1 MEIPTIMGHAGGDAP
16 PARLHLVVKLK
27 PGWRWVNSKRAFISS
42 SGQEFRP
49 ARELPSACS
58 IEPMVPDL
66 AAREEGQLS
75 EDERN
80 LARYI
85 HIVFRKGAEPEKHSG
100 EVRDWP
106 CVEDVRQA
114 PEISLP

>member
-1 MEIPTIMGHAGGDAP
+1 MDIPPVMGHAGGDVSHIRP
-16 PARLHLVVKLK
+16 HLVVKLK
-27 PGWRWVNSKRAFISS
+27 PGWRWVESKKAFISS

-49 ARELPSACS
+49 ARELPGARG
-58 IEPMVPDL
+58 IVAMVPDL
-66 AAREEGQLS
+66 ATRKKAQLS

-85 HIVFRKGAEPEKHSG
+85 HIVFRKQSKPEKHSR

-106 CVEDVRQA
+106 CVEEVRRA
-114 PEISLP
+114 PEITLP